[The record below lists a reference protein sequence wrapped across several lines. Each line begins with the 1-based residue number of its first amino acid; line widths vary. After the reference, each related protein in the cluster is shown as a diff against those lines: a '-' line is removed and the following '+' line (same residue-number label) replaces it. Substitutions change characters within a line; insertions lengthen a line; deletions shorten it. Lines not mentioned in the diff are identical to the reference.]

1 MQHVLYGDG
10 IHDDTA
16 ALQEMIDESAHE
28 LVLEAPK
35 VCYLISGALELPSNF
50 RLVLP
55 RFAEIKLADG
65 SNCLMLRNKAYNKS
79 GKIIETCFPD
89 HTGGMHVHNNDE
101 FDMSENIEV
110 MGGIWNY
117 NNMGQR
123 KNPIHFDHD
132 DLPYYTG
139 TAFFFFGVRNLR
151 ISNLTIKDPVTYA
164 ATFDTISYFTIENI
178 IFDFNYGNPRPANMD
193 GIHLNGNCH
202 FGVFRN
208 LKGTCYD
215 DLIALNA
222 DEGSD
227 GPITNIEIDG
237 LFAEDCHSAVRML
250 TVKHPLE
257 NVHISNVYG
266 TYYQYCIALSKCY
279 AGDALGYYDGIS
291 LDHIY
296 ASKAERHTVYC
307 KDGSYVYAI
316 IWVEPYIN
324 VKSLS
329 IKELYRKE
337 YNTPVETILI
347 GEDANVD
354 LLTVD
359 RVSSENHTGEPM
371 PLILNKGKVKRF
383 VLGTTDVRSGDEV
396 LENMG
401 TIEKQINMG

>member
-1 MQHVLYGDG
+1 MQHTLYGDG

-16 ALQEMIDESAHE
+16 ALQEMIDESSNE
-28 LVLEAPK
+28 LLLKSPK
-35 VCYLISGALELPSNF
+35 NFYLISKALEIPSNF

-55 RFAEIKLADG
+55 RFAEIRLADN

-79 GKIIETCFPD
+79 GKLIETCFPD
-89 HTGGMHVHNNDE
+89 HTGGMHVHNNDD
-101 FDMSENIEV
+101 FDINENIEV
-110 MGGIWNY
+110 TGGIWNY

-123 KNPIHFDHD
+123 KNPIHYDHD

-164 ATFDTISYFTIENI
+164 ATFDTISYFTFENI
-178 IFDFNYGNPRPANMD
+178 TFDFNYGNPRPANMD

-202 FGVFRN
+202 YGVFRN

-250 TVKHPLE
+250 TVKHPFE

-291 LDHIY
+291 IDHIY
-296 ASKAERHTVYC
+296 ASKAERRTIYG
-307 KDGSYVYAI
+307 KDGCYVFAL
-316 IWVEPYIN
+316 IWVEPNIN

-329 IKELYRKE
+329 ISELYRKE
-337 YNTPVETILI
+337 KNIPIETLFIGDNTK
-347 GEDANVD
+347 VD

-359 RVSSENHTGEPM
+359 RVSFENNTGTPT
-371 PLILNKGKVKRF
+371 PFIVNNGDVKKL
-383 VLGTTDVRSGDEV
+383 VLGTTDIRGDEIIKNNGV
-396 LENMG
+396 IENQTKMS
-401 TIEKQINMG
+401 